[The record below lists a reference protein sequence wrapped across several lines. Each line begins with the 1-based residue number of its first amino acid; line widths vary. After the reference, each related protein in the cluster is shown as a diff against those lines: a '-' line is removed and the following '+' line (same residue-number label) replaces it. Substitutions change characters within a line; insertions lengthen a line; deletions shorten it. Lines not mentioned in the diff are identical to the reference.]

1 MVILM
6 LNQNKYMP
14 VIVLCVRI
22 LYFIYEA
29 HMLSFYEIHVLL
41 LQNLAI

>member
-1 MVILM
+1 M

-14 VIVLCVRI
+14 MIVLYMRI

-29 HMLSFYEIHVLL
+29 LMLSFYEIHVLL

>member
-1 MVILM
+1 M
-6 LNQNKYMP
+6 L
-14 VIVLCVRI
+14 VIVLFMQI

-29 HMLSFYEIHVLL
+29 HMLSFYEVNMLL